1 LLGGLFGV
9 ISKNHFVRDLFF
21 GIDYH
26 SHLGTEMGGIAFLND
41 DIKIIC
47 HNISNSQFKSEFQED
62 YSKIEG
68 ILGIGMISD
77 EKYRQPVKFETNIG
91 TYALCTAGYIRNE
104 KPLYNELIKTGATF
118 KVSDYEN
125 EKVLINQTEIVGELI
140 SRGKNI
146 IDGIE
151 SMLKKIEGTISLLLL
166 SQEDRSIYI
175 SGDTFPL
182 VIGKRETDWAI
193 TSETSAFPN
202 LGYKVFKFLQ
212 NKEIVSISESGIN
225 SRVNTSNKRKVCP
238 FLHIYFGFPTS
249 DYYGVNAEITRE
261 RCGGFLA
268 EKDDVKADLVL
279 GIADSGFPH
288 SIGYVKRKI
297 ELAKD
302 GIKDALK
309 KYQKGEI
316 DRDNFEK
323 KITQIIDSVPPLR
336 RPLVK
341 YTPGWGRSYIPHTQ
355 ETRELIARY
364 KQIPNPQIIENK
376 TIILVDDSIRRG
388 TQLQDLLREKIWP
401 YKPKSVHGRIA
412 SPPQMFTCIFDLSTK
427 SIDLATSK
435 SATKIDKDI
444 NHYLDEKSAKYKKM
458 VEEIRKMIGF
468 TSLKFQTVE
477 NLVKSITEAPN
488 NIGLTKKDLCLYCWT
503 GKC

>member
-1 LLGGLFGV
+1 
-9 ISKNHFVRDLFF
+9 
-21 GIDYH
+21 
-26 SHLGTEMGGIAFLND
+26 
-41 DIKIIC
+41 
-47 HNISNSQFKSEFQED
+47 
-62 YSKIEG
+62 
-68 ILGIGMISD
+68 MISD
-77 EKYRQPVKFETNIG
+77 EKYRQPVKFETKIG

-104 KPLYNELIKTGATF
+104 KSLYNELISQGATF
-118 KVSDYEN
+118 KVSNVEK

-140 SRGKNI
+140 SRGKSI

-151 SMLKKIEGTISLLLL
+151 KMFKKIEGSISVLLL
-166 SQEDRSIYI
+166 SQEDRSIYT

-182 VIGKRETDWAI
+182 VLGKRETDWAI

-212 NKEIVSISESGIN
+212 NREIVSISESGIN
-225 SRVNTSNKRKVCP
+225 SRVNILIKKKFCP

-302 GIKDALK
+302 GIKDALN
-309 KYQKGEI
+309 KYQKGQI
-316 DRDNFEK
+316 DTDNLEK
-323 KITQIIDSVPPLR
+323 VITKIIDSVPPLR

-341 YTPGWGRSYIPHTQ
+341 YTPGWGRSYIPHIQ
-355 ETRELIARY
+355 ETREIIARY
-364 KQIPNPQIIENK
+364 KQIPNPQIIKDK

-388 TQLQDLLREKIWP
+388 TQLQDLLTEKIWP
-401 YKPKSVHGRIA
+401 YKPKYVHGRIA
-412 SPPQMFTCIFDLSTK
+412 SPPQMYPCIFDLSTK
-427 SIDLATSK
+427 NADLATSK
-435 SATKIDKDI
+435 SATKIEKEI
-444 NHYLDEKSAKYKKM
+444 NHYLDEKSTEYKKM
-458 VEEIRKMIGF
+458 VEEIRIMIGF
-468 TSLKFQTVE
+468 TSLKFQTIE
-477 NLVKSITEAPN
+477 DLIKSIIEAPN
-488 NIGLTKKDLCLYCWT
+488 NIGLKKEDLCLYCWT
-503 GKC
+503 GKY